1 MKFIPA
7 SVTRAVSRQILTAQ
21 KHSPTI
27 LFGAGV
33 VGMVST
39 VVLAS
44 RATLRLEGVL
54 EDISRDIT
62 TAEHLL
68 EQDRPD
74 YQVKDYKHDLTV
86 IRSKGALEVVKLYA
100 PAVIVGTATLGC
112 FVGSNRIL
120 NRRNLALTAAYSV
133 VEKSFNDYRARVREE
148 LGEEKD
154 EEFAKNLRAKEVI
167 VETEQGPQPTMVK
180 RTQGDRSMYARL
192 FDRNNQNWSVH
203 AWENCRFLHH
213 TQQYLNDRLRARGHV
228 FLNEALD
235 ELGFERCPEGQ
246 VVGWVYE
253 GNGDGYIDFGLFL
266 PGNYDRFKE
275 FAQGAEGSVWIDFN
289 VDGPIWRLI

>member
-1 MKFIPA
+1 
-7 SVTRAVSRQILTAQ
+7 
-21 KHSPTI
+21 
-27 LFGAGV
+27 
-33 VGMVST
+33 
-39 VVLAS
+39 VLAS

-86 IRSKGALEVVKLYA
+86 IRSKGVLEVVMLYA
-100 PAVIVGTATLGC
+100 PAVTVGTATLGC
-112 FVGSNRIL
+112 FDGSNRIR

-192 FDRNNQNWSVH
+192 VDRNNQNWSVH
-203 AWENCRFLHH
+203 AWENCRFLHD
-213 TQQYLNDRLRARGHV
+213 TQQDLNDRLLERKQGL
-228 FLNEALD
+228 LNEALD
-235 ELGFERCPEGQ
+235 DIDLECTLKGK
-246 VVGWVYE
+246 VG
-253 GNGDGYIDFGLFL
+253 G
-266 PGNYDRFKE
+266 
-275 FAQGAEGSVWIDFN
+275 
-289 VDGPIWRLI
+289 